1 MWRRFWTEC
10 RCVVLRP
17 TDVGW
22 HWRPA
27 PTDGG
32 RDFGNANAFATPPDV
47 ETLVRE
53 TIQNSIDAR
62 SDAGRVTV
70 RYSVIELSK
79 GTEAFE
85 HFRTAVELDD
95 LLEHVRSAA
104 SSKGKVGIRLQAGL
118 RRFEESPTLTLLR
131 IDDFGTSGLVGPEA
145 PIGPSGRSSGPFAAL
160 MRDNLNSSKAT
171 SNAGGSFGLGK
182 AVNWVCSSVATVVA
196 ASKLARDG
204 TAEADRSGYR
214 VIGKSELTWHQ
225 RADGVSYAGPGW
237 FAAGADAGSFWVES
251 DQLRALQLD
260 RSVLPAGVGVED
272 ATGTSLLIV
281 GFHDPQSSDGTRA
294 EVIHRQLANAGA
306 KNFWPAIL
314 AGRLR
319 LLVDHWRDGREMAT
333 EDVDPRAY
341 VPEFCA
347 AYDAH
352 HEDRLES
359 ELSVPGDVAS
369 GGVDLRVVP
378 TRKGVVDLEPFDEE
392 LVATARLLVRLGG
405 DASNDASDLGKALVD
420 HVALV
425 RGRLMVVK
433 YHPRRSIMVGGRPFH
448 AVLLAG
454 EAAEGHGSRAAE
466 QFLRASEPPAHDDWR
481 YGPDLA
487 DQYVAGSKARLT
499 DFFRDLTDGL
509 RELIR
514 PNAGEH
520 RAGREELRRLLSGR
534 GSSGAESGDPVSL
547 RKPAARVVDGR
558 WHVNGEIHLRAG
570 KDGRRLRPR
579 LAIEVE
585 SGQAI
590 PLAWESLEVDAAYG
604 VVDDH
609 FTVTATTGVRQ
620 IPFRGVS
627 KAEADGLDAARCR
640 VRLDVHVEA
649 RSSG

>member
-1 MWRRFWTEC
+1 M
-10 RCVVLRP
+10 RP
-17 TDVGW
+17 ADVGW
-22 HWRPA
+22 KWRPA
-27 PTDGG
+27 PADGG

-79 GTEAFE
+79 STEAYE
-85 HFRTAVELDD
+85 HFRSAIGLDD

-104 SSKGKVGIRLQAGL
+104 SSRGKVGIRLQAGL
-118 RRFEESPTLTLLR
+118 RRFEDSPTLTLFR

-204 TAEADRSGYR
+204 TAEADRSGFR
-214 VIGKSELTWHQ
+214 IIGKSELTWHQ
-225 RADGVSYAGPGW
+225 LEDGAFAGPGW
-237 FAAGADAGSFWVES
+237 FAAGTDASSFWVES
-251 DQLRALQLD
+251 ERLRALQLD
-260 RSVLPAGVGVED
+260 RSVLPSGVGVED

-281 GFHDPQSSDGTRA
+281 GFHDPQSSDGTKA
-294 EVIHRQLANAGA
+294 EVVQRQLANAGA

-314 AGRLR
+314 SGRLR
-319 LLVDHWRDGREMAT
+319 LLVDHWRDGREVAS

-347 AYDAH
+347 AYDAFR
-352 HEDRLES
+352 EDRLVS
-359 ELSVPGDVAS
+359 ELTVPGDVAS
-369 GGVDLRVVP
+369 VGVDLRVVP
-378 TRKGVVDLEPFDEE
+378 TRKGVVDLEPFADE
-392 LVATARLLVRLGG
+392 VVVTTRLLVRLGG
-405 DASNDASDLGKALVD
+405 DASGEVSELGKPLVD

-454 EAAEGHGSRAAE
+454 EAVEGHGSRAAE

-487 DQYVAGSKARLT
+487 DQYVPGSKARLT
-499 DFFRDLTDGL
+499 EFFHDLTDGL

-514 PNAGEH
+514 PSAGEH
-520 RAGREELRRLLSGR
+520 RAGPEELRRLLSGS

-558 WHVNGEIHLRAG
+558 WHVNGEIHLRTG

-585 SGQAI
+585 SGQAL
-590 PLAWESLEVDAAYG
+590 PLAWESLEVDAAFG

-609 FTVTATTGVRQ
+609 FTVTPASGVRQ
-620 IPFRGVS
+620 VPFRGIS

-640 VRLDVHVEA
+640 VRLEVHVEA
-649 RSSG
+649 KSDG